1 MARPKRQ
8 EERRAALIEA
18 TYAAGKEH
26 GLRSLSL
33 TDVATTAGLTR
44 GAILYYYEDLDA
56 LLVEAHAAGIQRFC
70 NERDAVLAAIDDP
83 RDRLGA
89 AIDAGLPEGPDD
101 ALMSLLYEFDVLA
114 GNSALH
120 DELVQKLYLRQLE
133 TYRGVIAAG
142 RAAEVFSP
150 GIDDEQLAMTFVA
163 LEDAYGLHI
172 VGGNALMTVRRLPQ
186 RCARWRS
193 SWGARRS
200 PEHGTAHIRPGRF
213 HRRHPAGICMH
224 MHLFTPV
231 YPDEGVRSTPFERH
245 SVSTPVIDRTAPTE
259 HPVLDVLAGRWS
271 PRAFDAQNSI
281 DEAKLATALEAARW
295 SPSANNSQPWRFIVA
310 RRGTALHA
318 QVVDALMGFNQAWA
332 GNAAVLVVAIAET
345 ADASGTPI
353 THALYDLGQAVAHFS
368 VQAHHD
374 GLVVHQMSG
383 FDPEVVR
390 EFADLEER
398 FVPFTVFAVGEFGD
412 IEALPEVLQEREV
425 APRVRRP
432 IAETVILSA

>member
-70 NERDAVLAAIDDP
+70 NERDTVLAAIDDP

-89 AIDAGLPEGPDD
+89 AIDAGLPDGPDD

-172 VGGNALMTVRRLPQ
+172 VGGNALMTVP
-186 RCARWRS
+186 
-193 SWGARRS
+193 
-200 PEHGTAHIRPGRF
+200 
-213 HRRHPAGICMH
+213 
-224 MHLFTPV
+224 
-231 YPDEGVRSTPFERH
+231 
-245 SVSTPVIDRTAPTE
+245 
-259 HPVLDVLAGRWS
+259 
-271 PRAFDAQNSI
+271 
-281 DEAKLATALEAARW
+281 KAA
-295 SPSANNSQPWRFIVA
+295 
-310 RRGTALHA
+310 
-318 QVVDALMGFNQAWA
+318 
-332 GNAAVLVVAIAET
+332 AAMR
-345 ADASGTPI
+345 
-353 THALYDLGQAVAHFS
+353 AVAEQLGCPPQS
-368 VQAHHD
+368 
-374 GLVVHQMSG
+374 
-383 FDPEVVR
+383 
-390 EFADLEER
+390 
-398 FVPFTVFAVGEFGD
+398 
-412 IEALPEVLQEREV
+412 
-425 APRVRRP
+425 
-432 IAETVILSA
+432 